1 MLGKVLVERNSG
13 RKFERASRW
22 NSVEYTIVSRK
33 NRFAEFADN
42 YNSDSDKLNMTWFK
56 INNVMIPLNRFVRL
70 DNNIILDDY
79 STITLHDPETH
90 MFLEFNKDRSKVRLY
105 NEVA

>member
-1 MLGKVLVERNSG
+1 MGKVLSERHSS

-22 NSVEYTIVSRK
+22 NTIEYTIVSRK

-42 YNSDSDKLNMTWFK
+42 YDDGSDKLNMTWFK
-56 INNVMIPLNRFVRL
+56 VNNTMFPVNRFIRL
-70 DNNIILDDY
+70 ESNIILDDY
-79 STITLHDPETH
+79 STLTRQDPETH
-90 MFLEFNKDRSKVRLY
+90 MFLEFNKDKSKVRVY